1 MDELVRRWQR
11 GWGLCRGLP
20 PARQLEWNETVIGLE
35 AVLGLPGRARE
46 VFTLSDEPEV
56 VRELVAEVG
65 PDTWVTV
72 TTTQQEDQVAAQLT
86 ELGFEVFAER
96 KALMS
101 IALADHPDAAASP
114 EYRVELAT
122 AAPEYGVELA
132 AAGPEYGVVDGT
144 LECVRVVHRSGVV
157 AARGMAAVVGE
168 DVVMHDIQTD
178 PDHRRRGLGSVVM
191 ATLSRRA
198 IERGATTGLLMA
210 TTDGVQLYRRLGWLL
225 RATML
230 TGSGFS
236 TAGTEGGDLR
246 PVLASR

>member
-1 MDELVRRWQR
+1 LDAMDELVRRWQR

-20 PARQLEWNETVIGLE
+20 PARQLERDEKVIGLE

-56 VRELVAEVG
+56 VRQLVADVG

-72 TTTQQEDQVAAQLT
+72 TTTERKDQVAAQLT

-101 IALADHPDAAASP
+101 IALADHPAATAGP
-114 EYRVELAT
+114 EYRLELGA
-122 AAPEYGVELA
+122 AAPEYGVEAL
-132 AAGPEYGVVDGT
+132 EY
-144 LECVRVVHRSGVV
+144 VRVVHTSGAV
-157 AARGMAAVVGE
+157 AARGMAAVVGA

-230 TGSGFS
+230 TGSGLG
-236 TAGTEGGDLR
+236 AARTEGGNLR

>member
-1 MDELVRRWQR
+1 MDELVRGWQR

-20 PARQLEWNETVIGLE
+20 PARQVERNEAVIGLE
-35 AVLGLPGRARE
+35 AALGLPGRARE

-56 VRELVAEVG
+56 VRELVADVG

-72 TTTQQEDQVAAQLT
+72 TTTDREDQVAAQLT
-86 ELGFEVFAER
+86 GLGFEVFAER

-101 IALADHPDAAASP
+101 IALADHPDAAAGP
-114 EYRVELAT
+114 EYRVEVAT
-122 AAPEYGVELA
+122 AAPEYGVE
-132 AAGPEYGVVDGT
+132 VVDGS
-144 LECVRVVHRSGVV
+144 LEYVRVVHRSGVV

-168 DVVMHDIQTD
+168 NVVMHDIHTD
-178 PDHRRRGLGSVVM
+178 PEHRRRGLGSVVM

-210 TTDGVQLYRRLGWLL
+210 TTDGVQLYQRLGWLL

-230 TGSGFS
+230 TGSGLRA
-236 TAGTEGGDLR
+236 AGTEGGDLR